1 VFLGLGNLGKLLDSR
16 YSKSTKKLLLVLE
29 DGSEDFLAG
38 LAPDMSSVMGVFQPE
53 LAEAAGGFGPVEGVC
68 ITSACAQ
75 SGSGS
80 QLGGERSRGR
90 KICMRYWSPW
100 NGLPEGEDPVN
111 GVSHTLLASYW
122 SEKWQVARGEEITS
136 RVLSHRGGIVTM
148 KVHPT
153 QDVVVL
159 TGETVTV
166 STGVLCVRMT
176 KDIPA
181 PAATPSAGAAAA
193 AAVGEAGGGVVHV

>member
-1 VFLGLGNLGKLLDSR
+1 
-16 YSKSTKKLLLVLE
+16 
-29 DGSEDFLAG
+29 
-38 LAPDMSSVMGVFQPE
+38 M
-53 LAEAAGGFGPVEGVC
+53 
-68 ITSACAQ
+68 
-75 SGSGS
+75 
-80 QLGGERSRGR
+80 
-90 KICMRYWSPW
+90 
-100 NGLPEGEDPVN
+100 N

-122 SEKWQVARGEEITS
+122 SEKWQLARGEEITS
-136 RVLSHRGGIVTM
+136 RVLSHRGGSVTI